1 LRFIVPSRRPIIC
14 ITITGGRTNSARG
27 HDGNSAERFTTASLP
42 AAATASTTSDIPS
55 PGANGLVY
63 EKQAWEYKIIAKDA
77 GTEELLTEQ
86 DLNALGSSGWE
97 LTAVA
102 TVAGEVQFYFK
113 RARE

>member
-1 LRFIVPSRRPIIC
+1 MEILLSDSPQPPYPQPP
-14 ITITGGRTNSARG
+14 
-27 HDGNSAERFTTASLP
+27 LP
-42 AAATASTTSDIPS
+42 QQPQTSQVRAPMVY
-55 PGANGLVY
+55 VY